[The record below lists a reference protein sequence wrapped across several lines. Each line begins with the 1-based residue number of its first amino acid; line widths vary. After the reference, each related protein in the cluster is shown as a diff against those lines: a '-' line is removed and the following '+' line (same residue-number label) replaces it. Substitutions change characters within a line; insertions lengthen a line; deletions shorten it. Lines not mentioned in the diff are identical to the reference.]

1 MILAD
6 WQADEGQEGLSGI
19 KVLQSCVCC
28 LDASDIRGES
38 GWRLE
43 TSARAE
49 FLGQV
54 REFGRCRLIS

>member
-19 KVLQSCVCC
+19 KVPQSCACC
-28 LDASDIRGES
+28 LDASDIREG
-38 GWRLE
+38 GWE
-43 TSARAE
+43 VEEVE

-54 REFGRCRLIS
+54 RKFQWWRLIS